1 MAYFHRLHSINKK
14 NKQLYDLN
22 TRLIQEV
29 SDRKKAE
36 KDLIASKQRF
46 IQLAQATFEAIFI
59 TDQDKISEI
68 NQSAINMF
76 GYSRDELIGM
86 SISDLVTPVHK
97 EIVNE
102 IFIENTGPH
111 KATGIKK
118 DSSVFFIELHGKD
131 IDYDNKKL
139 KVLAITDITEKVE
152 ADKQKE
158 VLEEQLQQAQKM
170 EAIGSLA
177 GGVAHDFNNL
187 LQVIRG
193 FSEMAVKKLN
203 KSDSVS
209 KDVLQIISTTEKAS
223 QLTKQLMAFSRK
235 QTYQPVVLDLN
246 ALITELEKIVA
257 RLLSTD
263 ILIQKN
269 LEDNLPM
276 IFADPGQVEQVLIN
290 LIVNARDAINENKNG
305 FAKKIEITTS
315 KVNIDDKFVSSHI
328 DIKQGDHVCMEI
340 KDSGCGMSKEIQKR
354 IYEPF
359 FTTKPEGKGTGLG
372 LSTVYGIIKQNN
384 AGIDLE
390 SKVNL
395 GTSFKI
401 YWPSTEDDIKKT
413 VIENTS
419 SDESKG
425 NETILLVEDEEGIRN
440 FAVISLQQ
448 KGYIVHIADNGKK
461 ALQLIEDEQ
470 IQFDLLVS
478 DLNMPD
484 MNGDELISILYEKMP
499 NLKVLVI
506 SGYSDDFISNNGFLD
521 KKVNFLQKPF
531 SIKKLIHKVRTI
543 LDKN

>member
-1 MAYFHRLHSINKK
+1 MKRTRIIKILWITFLYIFVLNTIAFSSPKNDYTIDHLFILTFWQTSWFLIMIGILLVSLFWVAYFHRLHSINKK

-102 IFIENTGPH
+102 IFIENTGPY

-203 KSDSVS
+203 KSD
-209 KDVLQIISTTEKAS
+209 
-223 QLTKQLMAFSRK
+223 
-235 QTYQPVVLDLN
+235 
-246 ALITELEKIVA
+246 
-257 RLLSTD
+257 D
-263 ILIQKN
+263 ILI
-269 LEDNLPM
+269 
-276 IFADPGQVEQVLIN
+276 
-290 LIVNARDAINENKNG
+290 
-305 FAKKIEITTS
+305 KK
-315 KVNIDDKFVSSHI
+315 FWRVS
-328 DIKQGDHVCMEI
+328 
-340 KDSGCGMSKEIQKR
+340 
-354 IYEPF
+354 
-359 FTTKPEGKGTGLG
+359 
-372 LSTVYGIIKQNN
+372 
-384 AGIDLE
+384 
-390 SKVNL
+390 
-395 GTSFKI
+395 
-401 YWPSTEDDIKKT
+401 
-413 VIENTS
+413 
-419 SDESKG
+419 
-425 NETILLVEDEEGIRN
+425 
-440 FAVISLQQ
+440 
-448 KGYIVHIADNGKK
+448 
-461 ALQLIEDEQ
+461 
-470 IQFDLLVS
+470 
-478 DLNMPD
+478 
-484 MNGDELISILYEKMP
+484 
-499 NLKVLVI
+499 
-506 SGYSDDFISNNGFLD
+506 
-521 KKVNFLQKPF
+521 
-531 SIKKLIHKVRTI
+531 
-543 LDKN
+543 